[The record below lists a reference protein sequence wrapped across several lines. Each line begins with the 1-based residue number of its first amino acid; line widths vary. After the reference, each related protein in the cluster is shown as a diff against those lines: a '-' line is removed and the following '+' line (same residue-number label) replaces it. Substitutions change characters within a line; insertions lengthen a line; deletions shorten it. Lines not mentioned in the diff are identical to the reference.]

1 MAWVVVVVALSAV
14 SAGLLLVLVV
24 ALIRH
29 VKLLSGS
36 LRAFQ
41 EDVRPVMDDVRRA
54 TMRSQDRLQGLS
66 NRRLRR

>member
-1 MAWVVVVVALSAV
+1 MALSAV

-29 VKLLSGS
+29 VKLLSGA